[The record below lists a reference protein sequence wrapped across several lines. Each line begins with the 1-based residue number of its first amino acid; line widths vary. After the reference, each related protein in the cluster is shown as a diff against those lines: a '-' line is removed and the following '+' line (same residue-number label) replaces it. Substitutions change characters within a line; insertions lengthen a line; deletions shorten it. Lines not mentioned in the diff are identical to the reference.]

1 MLCERCVIFILLS
14 AKGDVAGCGDDCNK
28 LFQSTVHYPDTM
40 HLLWKMAK
48 SFIQTSNDFKTCFLF
63 AETGEMWNCLSVW
76 LTFELLKAFPF

>member
-1 MLCERCVIFILLS
+1 MIFILLS

-48 SFIQTSNDFKTCFLF
+48 SFIQTSNDFKTCFF
-63 AETGEMWNCLSVW
+63 IC
-76 LTFELLKAFPF
+76 